1 MKKYGHD
8 CDSLSQLRRRILA
21 GAALML
27 LTVEPVIAQ
36 STQVGEVDQPLQ
48 IAQTSELPISLIP
61 EPEIIIEDNPRFAAQ
76 DNPQPAVETTPPY
89 LPRAVAPP
97 VGDISVS
104 NINSTPD
111 ILDLGTR
118 ARVSRLVLREAPVRE
133 VLAILARYAHLNL
146 IFSDEGES
154 ENTTVSLDSA
164 NESVQNL
171 FNDVLQVTGL
181 QANRR
186 GRTLFVGAKLPQS
199 ARNLITRTFRLNQAS
214 ASAVSSFL
222 ATQGAAVQ
230 QLVTPIKEIVDPE
243 TNRVIQ
249 KQELPVELRPITV
262 KQPKD
267 STAPLLLR
275 GLTVATDDRNNSLT
289 MIGSPRQIQIAT
301 SFLVQMDARRRQVAV
316 NVKVIDVVLSNT
328 DDFNASFSF
337 GAGDGF
343 FVSDGGNTFF
353 NFGGI
358 NPPRQAQAVASLFG
372 PPVIGFNP
380 TGKRDP
386 VKVFLDSQNAPFGDI
401 NSGKIEFR
409 NSQNQIESIQTSPFL
424 RPSFGTH
431 KNPFQPGVVKIQ
443 PGKIKTT
450 ERRIIQLDEKGRPVL
465 NENGNPVIVSEQ
477 IDEESETII
486 TFEAPTLFQFPT
498 KFLASLEAQIK
509 SGNAKILTDPT
520 LVVQEGQEATVKLVQ
535 EIISSIETDID
546 IENGVRTVTPVLRE
560 AGLNLR
566 VNIEK
571 IDDNG
576 FINFTISPLISAVG
590 NTVDFDSGFGENLLN
605 LLNIRELSSGLIR
618 LRDSQ
623 TLILSGIIQ
632 ESDRTTIS
640 KVPILGDIPL
650 LGALFRS
657 TNRNNLR
664 NEVIVL
670 VTPQIIDDSEGSGFG
685 YNYAPG
691 REASQLLREQGIEVP
706 GAPR

>member
-1 MKKYGHD
+1 MKKSGHD
-8 CDSLSQLRRRILA
+8 CTPYKLRRRILA
-21 GAALML
+21 GAALIV
-27 LTVEPVIAQ
+27 LTVDPVIAQ
-36 STQVGEVDQPLQ
+36 STKVVKVEQPLE
-48 IAQTSELPISLIP
+48 IAQTSEPPTPLIP
-61 EPEIIIEDNPRFAAQ
+61 DPEIIIQDNPRFAAQ
-76 DNPQPAVETTPPY
+76 DNPQPAVGATPPY

-104 NINSTPD
+104 NISSTPD
-111 ILDLGTR
+111 ILDLGTL
-118 ARVSRLVLREAPVRE
+118 ARVPRLVLREAPVRE
-133 VLAILARYAHLNL
+133 LLGILARSANLNL

-154 ENTTVSLDSA
+154 GNTTVSLDLE
-164 NESVQNL
+164 NESVQDI
-171 FNDVLQVTGL
+171 FNAVLQVSGL

-214 ASAVSSFL
+214 ASGVSAFL

-230 QLVTPIKEIVDPE
+230 QLVIPIEEVVDPV
-243 TNRVIQ
+243 TNRVVQ
-249 KQELPVELRPITV
+249 RREEPAELRPITV
-262 KQPKD
+262 KQPED

-275 GLTVATDDRNNSLT
+275 GLTVTTDERNNSLT
-289 MIGSPRQIQIAT
+289 MVGSPRQIQIAT
-301 SFLVQMDARRRQVAV
+301 SFLVQMDARRRQVAI

-328 DDFNASFSF
+328 DNFNASFSF

-353 NFGGI
+353 NYGGV
-358 NPPRQAQAVASLFG
+358 NPPSQGQAVSSLFG
-372 PPVIGFNP
+372 PPVTNFAP
-380 TGKRDP
+380 TGGGATVNSFFD
-386 VKVFLDSQNAPFGDI
+386 VQNAPFGNI
-401 NSGKIEFR
+401 NRG
-409 NSQNQIESIQTSPFL
+409 NTSQETAPYA
-424 RPSFGTH
+424 RPSFGTNQ
-431 KNPFQPGVVKIQ
+431 NPFQAGV
-443 PGKIKTT
+443 T
-450 ERRIIQLDEKGRPVL
+450 EIQLGTTTTRQIRETQTNPDGTAAL
-465 NENGNPVIVSEQ
+465 NTSGNP
-477 IDEESETII
+477 IDIYKRVTET
-486 TFEAPTLFQFPT
+486 TPTVFTLEAPSLFQFPT
-498 KFLASLEAQIK
+498 RFLASLEAQVV

-535 EIISSIETDID
+535 EVIGSIATDID
-546 IENGVRTVTPVLRE
+546 TESGVRTVTPVIRE
-560 AGLNLR
+560 AGLNLT

-576 FINFTISPLISAVG
+576 FINFTVSPVVSAVG
-590 NTVDFDSGFGENLLN
+590 STIDFDSGFGDNTLS

-632 ESDRTTIS
+632 ESDRTTVS

-657 TNRNNLR
+657 TNRQNQR

-670 VTPQIIDDSEGSGFG
+670 VTPQIIDDSESSGFG

>member
-8 CDSLSQLRRRILA
+8 CDSLSQLRRRILT

-36 STQVGEVDQPLQ
+36 STKVVKVEQPLEL
-48 IAQTSELPISLIP
+48 AQTSELPTPLIP
-61 EPEIIIEDNPRFAAQ
+61 DPEIIIQDNPRFAGQ
-76 DNPQPAVETTPPY
+76 DNPQPAVGATPPY

-104 NINSTPD
+104 NIHSTPD
-111 ILDLGTR
+111 ILDLGTL
-118 ARVSRLVLREAPVRE
+118 ARVPRLVLREAPVRE
-133 VLAILARYAHLNL
+133 VLSILARSANLNL
-146 IFSDEGES
+146 IFSDEGEPG
-154 ENTTVSLDSA
+154 NTTVSLDLE
-164 NESVQNL
+164 NESVQDL
-171 FNDVLQVTGL
+171 FNYVLQISGL

-214 ASAVSSFL
+214 ASGVSAFL

-230 QLVTPIKEIVDPE
+230 QLVTPIEEITDPV
-243 TNRVIQ
+243 TNRVVQ
-249 KQELPVELRPITV
+249 RRELPTELRPITAN
-262 KQPKD
+262 QPED

-275 GLTVATDDRNNSLT
+275 GLTVTTDERNNSLT
-289 MIGSPRQIQIAT
+289 MVGSPRQIQIAT

-316 NVKVIDVVLSNT
+316 NVKVLDVNLDNT
-328 DDFNASFSF
+328 DDFSASFSF
-337 GAGDGF
+337 GVGDGF

-353 NFGGI
+353 NYGGV
-358 NPPRQAQAVASLFG
+358 NPPSQGQAASSLFG
-372 PPVIGFNP
+372 PPVIGFDP
-380 TGKRDP
+380 TGGGATLDN
-386 VKVFLDSQNAPFGDI
+386 FLDVQDAPFGNI
-401 NSGKIEFR
+401 NQG
-409 NSQNQIESIQTSPFL
+409 NTNQGTPPYT
-424 RPSFGTH
+424 RPSFGTNR
-431 KNPFQPGVVKIQ
+431 NPFQAGVTEIERGTTTTRQIRETLTNPDGTPMEDENGDPITIFRTV
-443 PGKIKTT
+443 T
-450 ERRIIQLDEKGRPVL
+450 ERTPTVF
-465 NENGNPVIVSEQ
+465 
-477 IDEESETII
+477 
-486 TFEAPTLFQFPT
+486 TFEPPSLFQFPT
-498 KFLASLEAQIK
+498 RFLASLEAQVV

-535 EIISSIETDID
+535 EVIGSIATDID
-546 IENGVRTVTPVLRE
+546 TESGVRTVTPVIRE
-560 AGLNLR
+560 AGLNLT

-576 FINFTISPLISAVG
+576 FINFTVSPVVSAVG
-590 NTVDFDSGFGENLLN
+590 STIDFDTGTAGENTLS

-632 ESDRTTIS
+632 ESDRTTVS

-657 TNRNNLR
+657 TNRQNQR

-670 VTPQIIDDSEGSGFG
+670 VTPQIIDDSESSGFG

-691 REASQLLREQGIEVP
+691 REASQILREQGIQVP

>member
-1 MKKYGHD
+1 MKKSGHD
-8 CDSLSQLRRRILA
+8 CIPYKLRRRILA

-36 STQVGEVDQPLQ
+36 STKVAEVEQPLE
-48 IAQTSELPISLIP
+48 IAQTSEPPIPLIP
-61 EPEIIIEDNPRFAAQ
+61 DPEIIIQDNPRFAGQ
-76 DNPQPAVETTPPY
+76 DNPQPAVGATPPY

-104 NINSTPD
+104 NIPSTPD
-111 ILDLGTR
+111 ILDLGTLGR
-118 ARVSRLVLREAPVRE
+118 KPVPRLVLREAPVLQ
-133 VLAILARYAHLNL
+133 VLNILADEANLNL
-146 IFSDEGES
+146 IFSDQGEAV
-154 ENTTVSLDSA
+154 NTTVDLNIT

-171 FNDVLQVTGL
+171 FNDLLQISGL

-214 ASAVSSFL
+214 ASGVSAFL

-230 QLVTPIKEIVDPE
+230 QLVTPIEEITDPV
-243 TNRVIQ
+243 TNRVVQ
-249 KQELPVELRPITV
+249 RRELPTELRPITAN
-262 KQPKD
+262 QPKD

-275 GLTVATDDRNNSLT
+275 GLTVTTDERNNSLT
-289 MIGSPRQIQIAT
+289 MVGSPRQVQIAT

-316 NVKVIDVVLSNT
+316 NVKVLDVNLNNT
-328 DDFNASFSF
+328 DNFSASFSF

-343 FVSDGGNTFF
+343 FVTDGGNSFF
-353 NFGGI
+353 NYGGV
-358 NPPRQAQAVASLFG
+358 NPPSQNQAAGSLFG
-372 PPVIGFNP
+372 PPVISFPVEGSNIFF
-380 TGKRDP
+380 DP
-386 VKVFLDSQNAPFGDI
+386 QDAPFGNI
-401 NSGKIEFR
+401 NRGEIEFR
-409 NSQNQIESIQTSPFL
+409 NSEGEIESIMVPFAP
-424 RPSFGTH
+424 RPGFGTND
-431 KNPFQPGVVKIQ
+431 NPFQPGVTEIE
-443 PGKIKTT
+443 PGTT
-450 ERRIIQLDEKGRPVL
+450 TIRDILVPLRDSTAPGGFARD
-465 NENGNPVIVSEQ
+465 NNGNILFVPDQ
-477 IDEESETII
+477 IRETTPTEY
-486 TFEAPTLFQFPT
+486 TFEAPSLFQFPT
-498 KFLASLEAQIK
+498 RFLASLEAQVV

-535 EIISSIETDID
+535 EVLGSLETEID
-546 IENGVRTVTPVLRE
+546 TESGVRTITPVIRE
-560 AGLNLR
+560 AGLNMT

-576 FINFTISPLISAVG
+576 FINLTVSPVVSAVG
-590 NTVDFDSGFGENLLN
+590 STIDFDSGNAGDNTLS

-618 LRDSQ
+618 LRDGQ

-632 ESDRTTIS
+632 ERDRTTVS

-657 TNRNNLR
+657 TNRQNQR

-670 VTPQIIDDSEGSGFG
+670 VTPQIIDDSESSGFG

-691 REASQLLREQGIEVP
+691 REASQLLREQGIQVP

>member
-8 CDSLSQLRRRILA
+8 CDSPSQLRRRIFA

-27 LTVEPVIAQ
+27 LAVEPVIAQ

-48 IAQTSELPISLIP
+48 IAQTSELPIPLIP

-111 ILDLGTR
+111 ILDLGTL
-118 ARVSRLVLREAPVRE
+118 ARVPRLVLREAPVRE
-133 VLAILARYAHLNL
+133 VLGILARSAHLNL

-154 ENTTVSLDSA
+154 ENTTVSLDLA

-171 FNDVLQVTGL
+171 FNYVLQVTGL

-214 ASAVSSFL
+214 ASGVSAFL

-230 QLVTPIKEIVDPE
+230 QLVIPITEITDPV
-243 TNRVIQ
+243 TNRVVQ
-249 KQELPVELRPITV
+249 RREEPAELRPITAN
-262 KQPKD
+262 QPED

-275 GLTVATDDRNNSLT
+275 GLTVTTDERNNSLT
-289 MIGSPRQIQIAT
+289 MVGSPRQIQIAT

-316 NVKVIDVVLSNT
+316 NVKVLDVNLANT
-328 DDFNASFSF
+328 DDFSASFSF

-353 NFGGI
+353 NFGGV
-358 NPPRQAQAVASLFG
+358 NPPTQAQAASSLFG
-372 PPVIGFNP
+372 PPVTSFEP
-380 TGKRDP
+380 TGGGGTLNNFFD
-386 VKVFLDSQNAPFGDI
+386 VQNAPFADI
-401 NSGKIEFR
+401 NPGD
-409 NSQNQIESIQTSPFL
+409 TSEEVPTPYA
-424 RPSFGTH
+424 RPSFGTNA
-431 KNPFQPGVVKIQ
+431 NPFQPGVSDIE
-443 PGKIKTT
+443 PGTT
-450 ERRIIQLDEKGRPVL
+450 TTRQIRETLTNPDGTAMLDE
-465 NENGNPVIVSEQ
+465 N
-477 IDEESETII
+477 DEPITVFRRVTETTPTVF
-486 TFEAPTLFQFPT
+486 TFEAPSLFQFPT
-498 KFLASLEAQIK
+498 RFLASLEAQVR

-535 EIISSIETDID
+535 EVIGSIATEID
-546 IENGVRTVTPVLRE
+546 TESGVRTVTPVVRE
-560 AGLNLR
+560 AGLNLT

-576 FINFTISPLISAVG
+576 FINFTVSPVVSAVG
-590 NTVDFDSGFGENLLN
+590 STVN
-605 LLNIRELSSGLIR
+605 
-618 LRDSQ
+618 Q
-623 TLILSGIIQ
+623 VTLPTKFL
-632 ESDRTTIS
+632 
-640 KVPILGDIPL
+640 VAPLGP
-650 LGALFRS
+650 
-657 TNRNNLR
+657 
-664 NEVIVL
+664 
-670 VTPQIIDDSEGSGFG
+670 
-685 YNYAPG
+685 
-691 REASQLLREQGIEVP
+691 
-706 GAPR
+706 